1 MLADPSTR
9 ALYLFPTKA
18 LAQDQLAEL
27 KELTALV
34 NEAAATEISA
44 FTYDGDTPQ
53 DARRAIRTRAHIVLS
68 NPDMVHSGILPH
80 HPKWARLFENLRF
93 VVIDEL
99 HAYRGVFGSHLG
111 NVLRRLRRICRHY
124 GSDPIFICSSATI
137 ANPRE
142 LAERLTERPFEL
154 VEESGAPR
162 GEKAFLFVNPPVVNK
177 ELGIRRSYLSEA
189 RRVAGE
195 FLKRQLQLIVFCQ
208 SRLSTEIL
216 TTYLKD
222 DFEGPPGTPEQV
234 RGYRGGYLPLRRREI
249 ERGLRE
255 GLVRAVVAT
264 NALELGID
272 IGALDTVVMAGYPGT
287 IASTWQRAGRAGRRQ
302 GRSAAVMVASS
313 APIDQFVV
321 RNPSYFFD
329 ASPEHAL
336 INPDNLHILLDH
348 VKCAAFE
355 LPFGADERF
364 GLEEVQEILRLLA
377 EEGFVHL
384 VDDAGAGQWNWTNES
399 YPADA
404 VSLRSISSDNFVIV
418 DMTRGADII
427 GETDFTSALSTL
439 HEKAIYLVEGRAVPG
454 GEAGLRGPQGVRP
467 LGRVRLLHGR
477 DHLFARHDPRRV
489 QQRGRDR
496 AARLARSVSRVP
508 LPAMP
513 AFALK
518 SHGDVRVVS
527 RVVGFKKIKFYTNE
541 NVGSGELDLPEQQ
554 MHTTAYWLTLSRV
567 LMTSLPFSLE
577 DRRDGV
583 AGLAFAMKQVAQLL
597 LMCDRQDLG
606 LSIGAG
612 DEGAVTDAAHVPDDL
627 DEPRIFLYDSYPGGI
642 GFSEPL
648 FGMHD
653 ALLADTRRLIAG
665 CPCDHGCPTCVGPA
679 GESGRAPRPFR
690 SPSSTG
696 SSTACP
702 HDDEP
707 REPAAGNPARASRR
721 TVRRVARGAQG
732 AQGAQPQSTRICDP
746 LPRSRVSQAAD
757 VFDGDILQT
766 SSGACLVVDRFYPAD
781 HSTGS
786 CGSATCP
793 DARWR
798 RRRSSRSSAG
808 SPSRSRRE
816 PRALLFVDLETTGL
830 AGGAGTYAFLV
841 GCAYFEPH
849 GFRIRQYF
857 LPGYQHERPLLDAVE
872 GLVRAS
878 AGLVS
883 YNGKSFDVPVL
894 ETRYQFNRLAPPFE
908 GMAHVDMLHVAR
920 RFWRAAPAGP
930 GAWPDTDS
938 CRLAAL
944 ERILFGVRRVG
955 DVGGTTSRAATS
967 TSCARGTPC
976 RCCRSSS
983 TTGSTCCRCR
993 MMTARALHVLRL
1005 APEGC
1010 TSARECLAAGR
1021 LLDRAGRGE
1030 LAMRCFED
1038 AVERARHERGGDAGL
1053 VGPRRSTRWRCA
1065 CAERAATTTR
1075 RCAGT
1080 RWWTS
1085 ANCHRPCGAKHS
1097 RRSPFTTSTGSGT
1110 STKRAGS
1117 PRCRW
1122 PNVWGRREWRP
1133 AATGWRG
1140 SMTEL
1145 AGRAVGP
1152 GGIGHTTLSLL
1163 SALY

>member
-1 MLADPSTR
+1 MPAQLPGRNQPELLPAGFANPAEQVALVRKPTGAAREQALSLALERFGAARLTERADDPDGWVTALRTVPSAEARYAPWPELIDPRLRAALESRGVRQLYTHQAASLEFALSGRNVVVTTPTASGKTLCYNAPVLSTVLADPSTR

-124 GSDPIFICSSATI
+124 GSDPIFVCSSATI

-377 EEGFVHL
+377 EEGFVHF
-384 VDDAGAGQWNWTNES
+384 VDDAGAGQWNWTSES

-404 VSLRSISSDNFVIV
+404 VSLRSISSDNFVVV
-418 DMTRGADII
+418 DTTRGADII

-439 HEKAIYLVEGRAVPG
+439 HEKAIYLVEGRLFQV
-454 GEAGLRGPQGVRP
+454 EKLDFE
-467 LGRVRLLHGR
+467 GRKAYV
-477 DHLFARHDPRRV
+477 
-489 QQRGRDR
+489 
-496 AARLARSVSRVP
+496 RSVECDYYTDAITYSRVTILDVFNSEAAIVP
-508 LPAMP
+508 PASSGAPAESTQPAMP

-554 MHTTAYWLTLSRV
+554 MHTTAYWLTLSRM
-567 LMTSLPFSLE
+567 LMTSLSFSLE

-612 DEGAVTDAAHVPDDL
+612 DEGAVTDAGHVPDDL

-648 FGMHD
+648 FGMHG
-653 ALLADTRRLIAG
+653 ALLAETRRLVAG

-679 GESGRAPRPFR
+679 GESG
-690 SPSSTG
+690 
-696 SSTACP
+696 
-702 HDDEP
+702 
-707 REPAAGNPARASRR
+707 
-721 TVRRVARGAQG
+721 
-732 AQGAQPQSTRICDP
+732 
-746 LPRSRVSQAAD
+746 
-757 VFDGDILQT
+757 
-766 SSGACLVVDRFYPAD
+766 
-781 HSTGS
+781 
-786 CGSATCP
+786 
-793 DARWR
+793 
-798 RRRSSRSSAG
+798 
-808 SPSRSRRE
+808 
-816 PRALLFVDLETTGL
+816 
-830 AGGAGTYAFLV
+830 
-841 GCAYFEPH
+841 
-849 GFRIRQYF
+849 
-857 LPGYQHERPLLDAVE
+857 
-872 GLVRAS
+872 VRAK
-878 AGLVS
+878 AVS
-883 YNGKSFDVPVL
+883 
-894 ETRYQFNRLAPPFE
+894 LA
-908 GMAHVDMLHVAR
+908 
-920 RFWRAAPAGP
+920 
-930 GAWPDTDS
+930 
-938 CRLAAL
+938 
-944 ERILFGVRRVG
+944 ILN
-955 DVGGTTSRAATS
+955 
-967 TSCARGTPC
+967 
-976 RCCRSSS
+976 
-983 TTGSTCCRCR
+983 
-993 MMTARALHVLRL
+993 
-1005 APEGC
+1005 
-1010 TSARECLAAGR
+1010 R
-1021 LLDRAGRGE
+1021 LLDG
-1030 LAMRCFED
+1030 
-1038 AVERARHERGGDAGL
+1038 V
-1053 VGPRRSTRWRCA
+1053 
-1065 CAERAATTTR
+1065 
-1075 RCAGT
+1075 
-1080 RWWTS
+1080 
-1085 ANCHRPCGAKHS
+1085 
-1097 RRSPFTTSTGSGT
+1097 
-1110 STKRAGS
+1110 
-1117 PRCRW
+1117 
-1122 PNVWGRREWRP
+1122 P
-1133 AATGWRG
+1133 A
-1140 SMTEL
+1140 
-1145 AGRAVGP
+1145 
-1152 GGIGHTTLSLL
+1152 
-1163 SALY
+1163 